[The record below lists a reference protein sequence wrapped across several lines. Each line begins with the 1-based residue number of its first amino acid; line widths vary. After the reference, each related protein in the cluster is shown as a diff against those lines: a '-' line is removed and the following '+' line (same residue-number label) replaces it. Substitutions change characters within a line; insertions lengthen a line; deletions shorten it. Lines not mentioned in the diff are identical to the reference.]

1 MPYMFVPG
9 ISWAHVRSN
18 GIHPRAVPI
27 RRSFVAQMV
36 EQWSLGTREGELLKV
51 KQCKC
56 RFQRKQGPRLV
67 PSHSLRLLLRTR
79 VARARESKWQLV
91 LRRDFERSRRQRQ
104 GTLHQER
111 EFMFVSTT
119 SRLRDLRN
127 LLAIC
132 GDSVSVQVDNAPRVP
147 VLNKTLNLVRKSQ
160 RKVLKFSVRL
170 QSHCFGCLRWR
181 SLNVFPKKKQQQ
193 QTKTLLNQFAH

>member
-1 MPYMFVPG
+1 
-9 ISWAHVRSN
+9 
-18 GIHPRAVPI
+18 
-27 RRSFVAQMV
+27 VA
-36 EQWSLGTREGELLKV
+36 
-51 KQCKC
+51 C
-56 RFQRKQGPRLV
+56 
-67 PSHSLRLLLRTR
+67 
-79 VARARESKWQLV
+79 ARESKWQLV

-119 SRLRDLRN
+119 SRLRDLRS
-127 LLAIC
+127 LLAIR
-132 GDSVSVQVDNAPRVP
+132 GDSVSVQVDNTPRVP

-160 RKVLKFSVRL
+160 RKVLKFSARL

-193 QTKTLLNQFAH
+193 QQTKTLLNQFAH

>member
-1 MPYMFVPG
+1 MAAG
-9 ISWAHVRSN
+9 S
-18 GIHPRAVPI
+18 
-27 RRSFVAQMV
+27 
-36 EQWSLGTREGELLKV
+36 
-51 KQCKC
+51 
-56 RFQRKQGPRLV
+56 
-67 PSHSLRLLLRTR
+67 
-79 VARARESKWQLV
+79 SKG
-91 LRRDFERSRRQRQ
+91 FERSRRQHQ
-104 GTLHQER
+104 GTLHHER

-127 LLAIC
+127 LLSFSKRLLTPSRSWIR

-160 RKVLKFSVRL
+160 RKVLKFSARL